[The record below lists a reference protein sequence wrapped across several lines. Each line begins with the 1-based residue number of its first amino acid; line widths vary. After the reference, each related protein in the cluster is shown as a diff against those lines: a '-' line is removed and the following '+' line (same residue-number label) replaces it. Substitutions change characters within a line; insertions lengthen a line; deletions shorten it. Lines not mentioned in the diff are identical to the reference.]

1 MRLLS
6 WIQSVVILVT
16 VILGL
21 ASHPQGPE
29 PTGDNPAA
37 PTLEIVLHLEDEGE
51 EQCWTGFVT
60 LADTADA
67 RPGES
72 ADGRPAD
79 EDLWRAESPDAGNT
93 VECWIARFES
103 IVEIVKKVFDLL
115 ARDWAW
121 LDRLL

>member
-60 LADTADA
+60 LADT
-67 RPGES
+67 GCTT
-72 ADGRPAD
+72 GRI
-79 EDLWRAESPDAGNT
+79 
-93 VECWIARFES
+93 C
-103 IVEIVKKVFDLL
+103 
-115 ARDWAW
+115 
-121 LDRLL
+121 